1 MSVKQPTPIQS
12 LVLPYLFETSLDLNV
27 SARHGTGKTLI
38 YLIAILDYICRVKQE
53 IKYRPGSPVRNQP
66 LAVIILPNSFLV
78 KEVVSRIK
86 ALDFNISNG
95 SNFHCY
101 FLVQISESGT
111 ISRVQENAKA
121 VRSVMSMLGR
131 LAR

>member
-1 MSVKQPTPIQS
+1 M
-12 LVLPYLFETSLDLNV
+12 LPYLFETNLDLNV
-27 SARHGTGKTLI
+27 SARHGTGKTLA
-38 YLIAILDYICRVKQE
+38 YLIAILDYVCRVKQE
-53 IKYRPGSPVRNQP
+53 IKYRPGSSVSNQP

-86 ALDFNISNG
+86 ALNSSNG

-101 FLVQISESGT
+101 FYVQISKSGT
-111 ISRVQENAKA
+111 TSRVQKNANA
-121 VRSVMSMLGR
+121 VRSVMSMWGR